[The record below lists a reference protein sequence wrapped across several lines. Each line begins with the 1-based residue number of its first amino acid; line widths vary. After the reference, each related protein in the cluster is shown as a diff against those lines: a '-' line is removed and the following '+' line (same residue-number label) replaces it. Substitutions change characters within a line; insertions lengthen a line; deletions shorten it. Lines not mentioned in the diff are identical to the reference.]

1 MVIKEMPLVSGNSSF
16 IQFRYLLL
24 KFVPVE
30 LSGPAYDRYNQLI
43 AVNAGSGCV
52 VLDHRSYVYEHC
64 FDYDSGSL
72 AIRM

>member
-1 MVIKEMPLVSGNSSF
+1 M
-16 IQFRYLLL
+16 

-64 FDYDSGSL
+64 FDCDPGSL